1 MKPGPMWGKKD
12 KNCDPDD
19 PADDP
24 RGSWWDHV
32 ILDTKSRLIVSLIV
46 GRRTL
51 ETLVSAWADFYE
63 RTDGGL
69 PALVTTD
76 EYAAYPTALVRT
88 YGVPKGALE
97 LSAREKEEL
106 DTKSMPAVYFP
117 EEINHATVHKE
128 REGGRVVKI
137 EQRIARGS
145 KKAVDAVL
153 KAGSTAPTINVSYVE
168 RCHGTQRHFNA
179 RKARKVYTFS
189 KELAFHM
196 AVTWLCVVFYN
207 FGWAVRTLRQQTQ
220 VKPPR
225 YQQRTPA
232 IVAELTDHPWTL
244 KEILARPFFP
254 PKPMAQSKTLKSKVV
269 KEPEGG

>member
-1 MKPGPMWGKKD
+1 MWGKKD
-12 KNCDPDD
+12 KNCDPTN
-19 PADDP
+19 ADDDQ

-32 ILDTKSRLIVSLIV
+32 ILDTKSRLIVSLVV

-51 ETLVSAWADFYE
+51 ETLESAWADFYA

-69 PALVTTD
+69 PELVTTD
-76 EYAAYPTALVRT
+76 EYSAYSTALLRT
-88 YGVPKGALE
+88 YGVPKGSLE
-97 LSAREKEEL
+97 LSVREKKTL
-106 DTKSMPAVYFP
+106 DVESVPAVYFP

-128 REGGRVVKI
+128 RQGGRVVSI
-137 EQRIARGS
+137 EQRIVRGT
-145 KKAVDAVL
+145 KKAVDAAL
-153 KAGSTAPTINVSYVE
+153 KRGSTAPTINVSYVE

-189 KELAFHM
+189 KEFVFHV

-225 YQQRTPA
+225 YQHRTPA
-232 IVAELTDHPWTL
+232 MVAGLTDHLWTL
-244 KEILARPFFP
+244 EEIFTRPLFP
-254 PKPMAQSKTLKSKVV
+254 PKLTVRDKTQENKAV
-269 KEPEGG
+269 KDPEGG

>member
-1 MKPGPMWGKKD
+1 MWGKKD
-12 KNCDPDD
+12 KNCDPTNA
-19 PADDP
+19 ADDQ

-32 ILDTKSRLIVSLIV
+32 ILDTKSRLIVTLVV

-51 ETLVSAWADFYE
+51 ETLESAWADFYE

-69 PALVTTD
+69 PELVTTD
-76 EYAAYPTALVRT
+76 EYAAYSTALLRT
-88 YGVPKGALE
+88 YGVPKASLE
-97 LSAREKEEL
+97 LSVREKKEL
-106 DTKSMPAVYFP
+106 DFESMPAVYFP

-128 REGGRVVKI
+128 RQSGRVVSI
-137 EQRIARGS
+137 EQRIVRGTQ
-145 KKAVDAVL
+145 KAVDATL
-153 KAGSTAPTINVSYVE
+153 KRGSTAPTINVSYVE

-189 KELAFHM
+189 KALVFHV

-225 YQQRTPA
+225 YQRRTPA
-232 IVAELTDHPWTL
+232 MVAGLTDHLWTL
-244 KEILARPFFP
+244 KEIFTRPLFP
-254 PKPMAQSKTLKSKVV
+254 PKRTVPDKTRENKAV

>member
-1 MKPGPMWGKKD
+1 MWGKKD
-12 KNCDPDD
+12 KNCDPANA
-19 PADDP
+19 ADGQL
-24 RGSWWDHV
+24 GSWWDHV
-32 ILDTKSRLIVSLIV
+32 ILDTESRLIVTLVV

-51 ETLVSAWADFYE
+51 ETLESAWTDFYE

-69 PALVTTD
+69 PDLITTD
-76 EYAAYPTALVRT
+76 EYSAYSTALVRT
-88 YGVPKGALE
+88 YGVPKESLE
-97 LSAREKEEL
+97 LSAREKKEV
-106 DTKSMPAVYFP
+106 DFASMPAVYFP

-128 REGGRVVKI
+128 RHGGRVVKV
-137 EQRIARGS
+137 EQRIVRGT
-145 KKAVDAVL
+145 KKAVDAAL
-153 KAGSTAPTINVSYVE
+153 ACGSTAPTINVSYVE

-189 KELAFHM
+189 KELVFHV

-225 YQQRTPA
+225 YQHRTPA
-232 IVAELTDHPWTL
+232 MVAGLTDHLWTL
-244 KEILARPFFP
+244 NEIVTRPLFP
-254 PKPMAQSKTLKSKVV
+254 PKPTVRDKTLENKAV

>member
-1 MKPGPMWGKKD
+1 MWGKKD
-12 KNCDPDD
+12 KNCDPANA
-19 PADDP
+19 ADDQ

-32 ILDTKSRLIVSLIV
+32 ILDTHSRLIVSLVV

-51 ETLVSAWADFYE
+51 STLNAARADFYA

-69 PALVTTD
+69 PELVTTD
-76 EYAAYPTALVRT
+76 EYSAYPTALLGT
-88 YGVPKGALE
+88 YGVPKEDLE
-97 LSAREKEEL
+97 LSAREKKEL
-106 DTKSMPAVYFP
+106 DYESMPAVYFP

-128 REGGRVVKI
+128 RQHGRVVSI
-137 EQRIARGS
+137 ETRIVRGTQ
-145 KKAVDAVL
+145 KAVDAAL
-153 KAGSTAPTINVSYVE
+153 KRGSTAPTINVSYVE

-189 KELAFHM
+189 KELVFHV

-225 YQQRTPA
+225 YQHRTPA
-232 IVAELTDHPWTL
+232 MVAGRTDHLWTL
-244 KEILARPFFP
+244 KEIFTRPLFP
-254 PKPMAQSKTLKSKVV
+254 PKLTVRDKTRENKAV
-269 KEPEGG
+269 KKPEGG